1 METYSEDDFEESG
14 DDGNDSDINMGDQTE
29 ISQEILAKTQAGQ
42 ATELQRVVQAYNQ
55 ILENTASAN
64 DSDAFSSINSALKE
78 DQKKQQKDLR
88 QNNHSTP
95 IARARNSASG
105 PSQVIQTDA
114 IKPMS
119 QRIQEQKQ
127 YIAEQM
133 GAEIFQKILR
143 ILTIHK
149 QNDSDSSQI

>member
-64 DSDAFSSINSALKE
+64 DSDAFSSITSALKE
-78 DQKKQQKDLR
+78 DQKKQ
-88 QNNHSTP
+88 
-95 IARARNSASG
+95 
-105 PSQVIQTDA
+105 
-114 IKPMS
+114 
-119 QRIQEQKQ
+119 
-127 YIAEQM
+127 
-133 GAEIFQKILR
+133 
-143 ILTIHK
+143 
-149 QNDSDSSQI
+149 